1 MTATLLVVGSTVSV
15 GAQSPLIEAV
25 KAVDAAAVRSL
36 LQKRADVNVAEPD
49 GSTALYWAAE
59 KNQVEIAQLLI
70 GAGANASARTRYGG
84 TPLAMASLNGNASF
98 VDLLLKA
105 GADPNTVTAN
115 GETVLMIAAR
125 TGVDAAVR
133 ALLSQGANP
142 NSKEDHRGQSALM
155 WAATEGHVEAVRAL
169 IEAGA
174 DVTARS
180 RQGWTALLFAARDG
194 RMEVVRA
201 LLDAGANANDSLDRS
216 GGGRGGGAGRAGA
229 PGEPA
234 RGASALS
241 LAIGSLHYELAAH
254 LLERGADPNA
264 ANEGWTVLHQI
275 TWVRKP
281 SQVAN
286 AGPAGSGNMDSLEL
300 VKRLA
305 AHGADVNARMT
316 RRGQTGTT
324 DLNMIGATPL
334 LMAARTADVP
344 LMRLLATLGA
354 DPMLVNEDRTT
365 VLMAAAGVKIGVMYN
380 SRLTRMLGC
389 PVSRSRMTPPPMPV
403 ITPITT
409 AMAGLKSN
417 RSVFSVASTVKIAVA
432 MASR

>member
-1 MTATLLVVGSTVSV
+1 
-15 GAQSPLIEAV
+15 
-25 KAVDAAAVRSL
+25 
-36 LQKRADVNVAEPD
+36 
-49 GSTALYWAAE
+49 
-59 KNQVEIAQLLI
+59 
-70 GAGANASARTRYGG
+70 
-84 TPLAMASLNGNASF
+84 
-98 VDLLLKA
+98 LKA

-180 RQGWTALLFAARDG
+180 RQGWAALLFAARDG

-334 LMAARTADVP
+334 LMAARTADAP

-365 VLMAAAGVKIGVMYN
+365 VLMAAAGVGTHAPSEDAGTEVEAIEAVKVAVELLRNDVNAVNNDGD
-380 SRLTRMLGC
+380 
-389 PVSRSRMTPPPMPV
+389 
-403 ITPITT
+403 T
-409 AMAGLKSN
+409 AMHGAAYKQFPSVVRYLAERGADPAVWN
-417 RSVFSVASTVKIAVA
+417 RRNKLGWTPLRIAVGVYRGMHLRGSVPTTEA
-432 MASR
+432 VREVLVAQGLSTEVESDSLLAAPY